1 MCGIVGWIGNNAP
14 LSSEVLLSA
23 VNSLEHRGPDH
34 GNHIVFD
41 NNDFLGHRRLAII
54 DLDARSNQPMKSP
67 CGRYW
72 LVYNGELFNHIA
84 LRQNLSNSGT
94 VFLTSSDTE
103 VLLHGLITHGKDF
116 IKEINGFF
124 AFAFYDALTQEALL
138 GRDRMGIKP
147 LYIFHSESGL
157 RFSSEL
163 KSLKSLGVPFQINPQ
178 ALNEYL
184 LYSYVPEPLCLVD
197 GVVKLAPGT
206 ILHYTPKGEATQTR
220 YYSIGQSAPQKNLS
234 FAETA
239 TMCKEKIEH
248 AVGLRMVADVPVGSF
263 LSGGIDSSIIASIA
277 QKLHGGI
284 QTYSIGFERRNFF
297 DETSVAKRTANALGT
312 KHENIVLSDEMIFN
326 QMDLFFD
333 AMDEPFADSSA
344 INVFH
349 LCKRVKEH
357 ITVALSGDGA
367 DEIFGGYNKHRALLM
382 SLNPFYRR
390 LLSTIRPLL
399 NTGGSSRG
407 SMLQNKARQL
417 HRLSI
422 GMSKNTRSRYAY
434 WAAFSNPNEVHRT
447 LVNPWQGNPSF
458 YDLLPKKIECLNDF
472 LYADQNIILPS
483 DMLTKVDKMSMASG
497 LEVRVPFLDHH
508 VVDLANS
515 LPSAF
520 KIKGSK
526 TKRLLRKGFEND
538 LPSEVFNR
546 PKHGFEVPL
555 EEWTRT
561 VFSERIEQFIQK
573 DFLDAQGFF
582 LYKPLRQIFESNQK
596 DSRAETSAFLY
607 SFLVFQEWWARIN
620 LIDG

>member
-34 GNHIVFD
+34 GNHIVFE

-54 DLDARSNQPMKSP
+54 DLEARSNQPMKSP

-72 LVYNGELFNHIA
+72 LVYNGELFNHVD
-84 LRQNLSNSGT
+84 LRHKLSDSGT
-94 VFLTSSDTE
+94 TFQTSSDTE
-103 VLLHGLITHGKDF
+103 VLLQGLIACGKDF
-116 IKEINGFF
+116 IKEVNGFF
-124 AFAFYDALTQEALL
+124 AFAFYDTLTQEVLL

-147 LYIFHSESGL
+147 LYLFHSEDGL

-163 KSLKSLGVPFQINPQ
+163 KALKNLGVPFHINPQ

-197 GVVKLAPGT
+197 GVVKLSPGT
-206 ILHYTPKGEATQTR
+206 TLQYSSKGGVIQTR
-220 YYSIGQSAPQKNLS
+220 YYNIGQGAPQKNLS
-234 FAETA
+234 FAEA
-239 TMCKEKIEH
+239 AIMCKEKIEH

-263 LSGGIDSSIIASIA
+263 LSGGVDSSIIASVA

-284 QTYSIGFERRNFF
+284 KTYSIGFEGRNFF
-297 DETSVAKRTANALGT
+297 DETSAANRTAIALGT
-312 KHENIVLSDEMIFN
+312 KHENIVLSDEKIFN
-326 QMDLFFD
+326 HIDHFFD

-367 DEIFGGYNKHRALLM
+367 DEVFGGYNKHRALLM
-382 SLNPFYRR
+382 SLNPFYRS
-390 LLSTIRPLL
+390 LLSAIRPLL
-399 NTGGSSRG
+399 GTGSSSRG
-407 SMLQNKARQL
+407 SLLQNKARQL
-417 HRLSI
+417 RRLSI
-422 GMSKNTRSRYAY
+422 GMSKSTRARYAY
-434 WAAFSNPNEVHRT
+434 WAAFSNPNDVHRT
-447 LVNPWQGNPSF
+447 LVKPYQGSPSF
-458 YDLLPKKIECLNDF
+458 YDFLPKKIECLNDL

-483 DMLTKVDKMSMASG
+483 DMLTKVDKMSMASS

-508 VVDLANS
+508 VADLANS
-515 LPSAF
+515 LPSSF
-520 KIKGSK
+520 KIKGSA
-526 TKRLLRKGFEND
+526 TKRLLRKGFEKD
-538 LPSEVFNR
+538 LPSEVFLR

-561 VFSERIEQFIQK
+561 VFSDRIEQFIQK
-573 DFLDAQGFF
+573 DFLDAQGLF

-596 DSRAETSAFLY
+596 EGRAETSAFLY

>member
-1 MCGIVGWIGNNAP
+1 MCGIVGWIGNSAP

-23 VNSLEHRGPDH
+23 VNSLKHRGPDH
-34 GNHIVFD
+34 GNHVVFE

-54 DLDARSNQPMKSP
+54 DLEARSNQPMKSP

-72 LVYNGELFNHIA
+72 LVYNGELFNHVD
-84 LRQNLSNSGT
+84 LRHKLSDSGT
-94 VFLTSSDTE
+94 TFQTSSDTE
-103 VLLHGLITHGKDF
+103 VLLQGLIACGKDF
-116 IKEINGFF
+116 IKEVNGFF
-124 AFAFYDALTQEALL
+124 AFAFYDTLTQEVLL

-147 LYIFHSESGL
+147 LYLFHSEDGL

-163 KSLKSLGVPFQINPQ
+163 KALKNLGVPFHINPQ

-197 GVVKLAPGT
+197 GVVKLSPGT
-206 ILHYTPKGEATQTR
+206 TLQYSSKGGVIQTR
-220 YYSIGQSAPQKNLS
+220 YYNIGQGAPQKNLS
-234 FAETA
+234 FAEA
-239 TMCKEKIEH
+239 AIMCKEKIEH

-263 LSGGIDSSIIASIA
+263 LSGGVDSSIIASVA

-284 QTYSIGFERRNFF
+284 KTYSIGFEGRNFF
-297 DETSVAKRTANALGT
+297 DETSAANRTAIALGT
-312 KHENIVLSDEMIFN
+312 KHENIVLSDEKIFN
-326 QMDLFFD
+326 HIDHFFD

-367 DEIFGGYNKHRALLM
+367 DEVFGGYNKHRALLM
-382 SLNPFYRR
+382 SLNPFYRS
-390 LLSTIRPLL
+390 LLSAIRPLL
-399 NTGGSSRG
+399 GTGSSSRG

-417 HRLSI
+417 RRLSI
-422 GMSKNTRSRYAY
+422 GMSKSTRARYAY
-434 WAAFSNPNEVHRT
+434 WAAFSNPNDVHRT
-447 LVNPWQGNPSF
+447 LVKPYQGSPSF
-458 YDLLPKKIECLNDF
+458 YDFLPKKIECLNDL

-483 DMLTKVDKMSMASG
+483 DMLTKVDKMSMASS

-508 VVDLANS
+508 VADLANS
-515 LPSAF
+515 LPSSF
-520 KIKGSK
+520 KIKGST
-526 TKRLLRKGFEND
+526 TKRLLRKGFEKD
-538 LPSEVFNR
+538 LPSEVFLR

-561 VFSERIEQFIQK
+561 VFSDRIEQFIQK
-573 DFLDAQGFF
+573 DFLDAQGLF

-596 DSRAETSAFLY
+596 EGRAETSAFLY

>member
-34 GNHIVFD
+34 GNHILFE

-54 DLDARSNQPMKSP
+54 DLEARSNQPMKSP

-84 LRQNLSNSGT
+84 LRQNLSDSGT
-94 VFLTSSDTE
+94 TFQTSSDTE

-116 IKEINGFF
+116 IKEVNGFF
-124 AFAFYDALTQEALL
+124 AFAFYDTLTQEALL

-147 LYIFHSESGL
+147 LYLFHSESGL

-206 ILHYTPKGEATQTR
+206 ILHYTPKGETTQTR
-220 YYSIGQSAPQKNLS
+220 YYNIGQSSPQIELS
-234 FAETA
+234 FAEA
-239 TMCKEKIEH
+239 AMKCKEKIER

-284 QTYSIGFERRNFF
+284 QTYSIGFEGRNFF
-297 DETSVAKRTANALGT
+297 DETSAANRTANALGT

-367 DEIFGGYNKHRALLM
+367 DEVFGGYNKHRALLM
-382 SLNPFYRR
+382 SLNPFYRSV
-390 LLSTIRPLL
+390 LSAIRPFLSP
-399 NTGGSSRG
+399 GVSSRG
-407 SMLQNKARQL
+407 SMLRNKARQL
-417 HRLSI
+417 RRLSL
-422 GMSKNTRSRYAY
+422 GAGKSTEARYAY
-434 WAAFSNPNEVHRT
+434 WSAFSSPNEVDST
-447 LVNPWQGNPSF
+447 LVNPWEGKPSF
-458 YDLLPKKIECLNDF
+458 YDLLPKKIENLNDF
-472 LYADQNIILPS
+472 LCADQRIILPS
-483 DMLTKVDKMSMASG
+483 DMLTKVDKMSMASS

-520 KIKGSK
+520 KIKGST

-538 LPSEVFNR
+538 LPSEVFQR

-561 VFSERIEQFIQK
+561 VFSDRIEQFIQK
-573 DFLDAQGFF
+573 DFLDAQGLF

>member
-14 LSSEVLLSA
+14 LSSKVLLSTL
-23 VNSLEHRGPDH
+23 NSLKHRGPDH
-34 GNHIVFD
+34 GNHVVFEH
-41 NNDFLGHRRLAII
+41 NNFLGHRRLAVI
-54 DLDARSNQPMKSP
+54 DLEARSNQPMKSP

-72 LVYNGELFNHIA
+72 LVYNGELFNHA
-84 LRQNLSNSGT
+84 DLRHNLSNSGT
-94 VFLTSSDTE
+94 AFLTSSDTE
-103 VLLHGLITHGKDF
+103 VLLQGLMAYGKDF
-116 IKEINGFF
+116 IKEVNGFF
-124 AFAFYDALTQEALL
+124 AFAFYDTLTQEVLL

-147 LYIFHSESGL
+147 LYLFHSEDGL

-163 KSLKSLGVPFQINPQ
+163 KALKSLGVPFQINPQ

-197 GVVKLAPGT
+197 GVVKLSPGT
-206 ILHYTPKGEATQTR
+206 TLQYSSKGGIIQTR
-220 YYSIGQSAPQKNLS
+220 YYNVDESAPQKALS
-234 FAETA
+234 FTEAA
-239 TMCKEKIEH
+239 TMCKEKIEY

-284 QTYSIGFERRNFF
+284 QTYSIGFEGRNFF
-297 DETSVAKRTANALGT
+297 DEKSVANRTAIALGT
-312 KHENIVLSDEMIFN
+312 KHENIVLSDEKIFN
-326 QMDLFFD
+326 HIDLFFD

-349 LCKRVKEH
+349 LCKCVKEH

-367 DEIFGGYNKHRALLM
+367 DEVFGGYNKHRALRM
-382 SLNPFYRR
+382 SLNPFYRS
-390 LLSTIRPLL
+390 LLSAIRPLL
-399 NTGGSSRG
+399 ITGSSSRG
-407 SMLQNKARQL
+407 SMLKNKARQL

-422 GMSKNTRSRYAY
+422 GMGKSTRARYAY
-434 WAAFSNPNEVHRT
+434 WAAFSNPNDVHCT
-447 LVNPWQGNPSF
+447 LVNPYQGNPSF

-483 DMLTKVDKMSMASG
+483 DMLTKVDKMSMASS

-515 LPSAF
+515 LPSSF
-520 KIKGSK
+520 KIKGST
-526 TKRLLRKGFEND
+526 TKRLLRKAFKND
-538 LPSEVFNR
+538 LPSEVFLR

-555 EEWTRT
+555 EEWIKT
-561 VFSERIEQFIQK
+561 VFSDRIEQFIQK
-573 DFLDAQGFF
+573 DFLDAQGLF

-596 DSRAETSAFLY
+596 EGGAETSAFLY